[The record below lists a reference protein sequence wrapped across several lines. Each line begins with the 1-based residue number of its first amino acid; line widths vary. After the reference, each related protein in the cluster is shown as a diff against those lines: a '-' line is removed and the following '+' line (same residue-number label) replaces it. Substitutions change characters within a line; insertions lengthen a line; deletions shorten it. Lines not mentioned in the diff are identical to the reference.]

1 MEYEC
6 GESHLWKDSA
16 YYEEVDK
23 RQGQRNIGDGFIRA
37 EFINARHYEW
47 YIFYLYLRLGH
58 QKLKVENAHAQ
69 RVAIIHPYTPSKNE
83 NEILGQC
90 QRIYKQYATRY

>member
-37 EFINARHYEW
+37 EFIDARHYEW
-47 YIFYLYLRLGH
+47 YIFYLLSIISLIS
-58 QKLKVENAHAQ
+58 KLFHSDLKIEVDTRGSETDRIFIKV
-69 RVAIIHPYTPSKNE
+69 S
-83 NEILGQC
+83 
-90 QRIYKQYATRY
+90 